1 MYMQTLHLVTIVII
15 AANIIVSMK
24 GFNDRS
30 FFEKYKFN
38 IGGIR
43 RGEQIRMFTSAFLHA
58 DFSHLLFNMLTLY
71 FFAGVVI
78 SQVGTVYFAIIYV
91 ASLLIGNLVSFF
103 FHKDEYHYSA
113 IGASG
118 AVMGILYSAIL
129 FFPDMG
135 LYLFFIPIAIPAWV
149 FGMAYLLYS
158 IYGMKKRLGNIGH
171 DAHIGGAIGGYV
183 LTLLFAPVLFQTSL
197 WIVILLAIPIVILIL
212 MHKFGKL

>member
-1 MYMQTLHLVTIVII
+1 MQNIDIATLVII
-15 AANIIVSMK
+15 AANVIISMK
-24 GFNDRS
+24 GFNDFS

-38 IGGIR
+38 IAGIR
-43 RGEQIRMFTSAFLHA
+43 RGEHIRMFSSAFLHA

-71 FFAGVVI
+71 FFAPVVI
-78 SQVGTVYFAIIYV
+78 NSVGVPFFVVIYV
-91 ASLLIGNLVSFF
+91 VSLLAGNFLSFY

-129 FFPDMG
+129 FFPNMG
-135 LYLFFIPIAIPAWV
+135 LYLFFIPIAIPAWL

-158 IYGMKKRLGNIGH
+158 IYGMKKRMGNIGH

-183 LTLLFAPVLFQTSL
+183 LTLLFAPSLFETSL
-197 WIVILLAIPIVILIL
+197 WIVVLLALPLILLFIL
-212 MHKFGKL
+212 HKLNKI

>member
-1 MYMQTLHLVTIVII
+1 MHNLDIATIIII
-15 AANIIVSMK
+15 AANVIISMK
-24 GFNDRS
+24 GFNDFS

-38 IGGIR
+38 IAGIR
-43 RGEQIRMFTSAFLHA
+43 RGEQIRMFSSAFLHA

-71 FFAGVVI
+71 FFAPVVI
-78 SQVGTVYFAIIYV
+78 MSVGVTYFVIIYM
-91 ASLLIGNLVSFF
+91 ASLLLGNLLSFY

-118 AVMGILYSAIL
+118 AVMGVLYSAIL

-135 LYLFFIPIAIPAWV
+135 LYLFFIPIPIPAWL

-183 LTLLFAPVLFQTSL
+183 LTLVFAPSLFVTSL
-197 WIVILLAIPIVILIL
+197 WIVVLLAIPLIILFI
-212 MHKFGKL
+212 MHKLGKI

>member
-1 MYMQTLHLVTIVII
+1 MQNLDIATIVII
-15 AANIIVSMK
+15 AANVIISMK
-24 GFNDRS
+24 GFNDFS

-38 IGGIR
+38 IAGIR
-43 RGEQIRMFTSAFLHA
+43 RGAHIRMFSSAFLHA

-71 FFAGVVI
+71 FFAPVVI
-78 SQVGTVYFAIIYV
+78 MSVGVTYFVIIYV
-91 ASLLIGNLVSFF
+91 ASLLIGNLLSFY

-118 AVMGILYSAIL
+118 AVMGVLYSAIL

-135 LYLFFIPIAIPAWV
+135 LYLFFIPIAIPAWL

-183 LTLLFAPVLFQTSL
+183 LTLVFAPYLFQTSL
-197 WIVILLAIPIVILIL
+197 WIVVLLAIPLIL
-212 MHKFGKL
+212 LFVLHKLGKI